1 MVENTAAFENS
12 GSLSL
17 GDSFLGDEDP
27 NSNDYEVVSHNG
39 SEIRSAPENSTR
51 NAYFG
56 SGILILDGVEDDGEE
71 EGGSVLSVPGTDSLP
86 TDVGTVNEQEIP
98 HRSWSV
104 PKYGLFLFGAAL
116 LGLGY
121 TTYTWRSSSLEWQ
134 QKFVQQEATMQ
145 ATIQQK
151 ATMQAQIQRLEQEI
165 QERDAALEYF
175 DESDYTTVFDNCW
188 VKAKA
193 RWCDKGGPGSLP
205 QILGGA
211 IGEASKIVTETVTS
225 LTGSMKE
232 VPQAASSEF
241 KAAADAVTKVTG
253 ALSLIVGAAGDAVA
267 AEFQEFSDNP
277 MDYMAEA
284 VKGTHS
290 EQEITGKGIDEVL
303 NVVTGKT
310 FYMTDEQAAEAKKA
324 ATEKNDF

>member
-17 GDSFLGDEDP
+17 GDSLLGDEDL
-27 NSNDYEVVSHNG
+27 NGNDYEVVSHNG

-71 EGGSVLSVPGTDSLP
+71 ESGSVLSVPGTDSLP
-86 TDVGTVNEQEIP
+86 TDVGTLNGQEIP

-104 PKYGLFLFGAAL
+104 PKFGFVL
-116 LGLGY
+116 IGTIVLGLGY

-134 QKFVQQEATMQ
+134 QKFAQQKASMQ
-145 ATIQQK
+145 AT
-151 ATMQAQIQRLEQEI
+151 IQRLEQEV

-175 DESDYTTVFDNCW
+175 DESDYITVFDNCW

-193 RWCDKGGPGSLP
+193 RWCDNGAPGSFP
-205 QILGGA
+205 HILGEA
-211 IGEASKIVTETVTS
+211 IGEASKLVTETVTS
-225 LTGSMKE
+225 LTDSMKE
-232 VPQAASSEF
+232 VPASSEF
-241 KAAADAVTKVTG
+241 KAAADAVTKVTDV
-253 ALSLIVGAAGDAVA
+253 LSLFVGAAGDAVA

-284 VKGTHS
+284 VKGTHN
-290 EQEITGKGIDEVL
+290 EREITGKGIDEVL

-310 FYMTDEQAAEAKKA
+310 FYMTDEQAAASKKA
-324 ATEKNDF
+324 TA